1 MCALVTNHMTERV
14 VINHVPEVLSL
25 GSLLQIEFHGVAYI
39 VTTVV
44 QEGQHLTVEVEQQ
57 SEASRWRG
65 QFTAQCM
72 EHFCKASLTLCRCIK
87 CTLEAQ
93 LYCSAD
99 IEDISAKTGNYKKF
113 AVFVRMLASAIRQ
126 ESDSVFVDLL
136 TYSDLETLKN
146 KKAAGRAPLQRTIPP
161 NNKRY
166 LILTY
171 AAEFDRVHYPLPLLY
186 EEPTV
191 EHLQTLVQQ
200 LRAQSEQSAGTSSKA
215 KHGDSVAEVRRLRDE
230 NAVLQRQL
238 AETEQQACTTS
249 CSGDEQLHIDL
260 EESKQEVVLV
270 SGSLGLDACNI
281 ERSQLAG
288 KVCAALLT

>member
-1 MCALVTNHMTERV
+1 M
-14 VINHVPEVLSL
+14 
-25 GSLLQIEFHGVAYI
+25 
-39 VTTVV
+39 
-44 QEGQHLTVEVEQQ
+44 
-57 SEASRWRG
+57 
-65 QFTAQCM
+65 
-72 EHFCKASLTLCRCIK
+72 
-87 CTLEAQ
+87 
-93 LYCSAD
+93 YCSAD

-113 AVFVRMLASAIRQ
+113 AVFVRMLASATRQ

-200 LRAQSEQSAGTSSKA
+200 LRAQLGQSAATSSKA

-238 AETEQQACTTS
+238 AEVEQQVCTTS
-249 CSGDEQLHIDL
+249 CSADEKLHIDL
-260 EESKQEVVLV
+260 EEARQEVVLV
-270 SGSLGLDACNI
+270 SGCLGLDACNI
-281 ERSQLAG
+281 ASL
-288 KVCAALLT
+288 

>member
-1 MCALVTNHMTERV
+1 
-14 VINHVPEVLSL
+14 
-25 GSLLQIEFHGVAYI
+25 
-39 VTTVV
+39 
-44 QEGQHLTVEVEQQ
+44 
-57 SEASRWRG
+57 
-65 QFTAQCM
+65 
-72 EHFCKASLTLCRCIK
+72 
-87 CTLEAQ
+87 
-93 LYCSAD
+93 
-99 IEDISAKTGNYKKF
+99 
-113 AVFVRMLASAIRQ
+113 MLASATRQ

-200 LRAQSEQSAGTSSKA
+200 LRAQLGQSAATSSKA

-238 AETEQQACTTS
+238 AEVEQQVCTTS
-249 CSGDEQLHIDL
+249 CSADEKLHIDL
-260 EESKQEVVLV
+260 EEARQEVVLV
-270 SGSLGLDACNI
+270 SGCLGLDACNI
-281 ERSQLAG
+281 ASL
-288 KVCAALLT
+288 